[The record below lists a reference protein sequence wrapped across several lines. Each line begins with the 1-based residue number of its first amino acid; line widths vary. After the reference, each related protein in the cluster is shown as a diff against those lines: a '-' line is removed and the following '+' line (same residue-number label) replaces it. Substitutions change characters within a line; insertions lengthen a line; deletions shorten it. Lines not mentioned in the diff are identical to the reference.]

1 MKRARKTAEK
11 GRERVGRG
19 AFKFGPG
26 ESVEASPE
34 EEDVSGRSIWGGALP
49 MKVLRRQRIC
59 HFRGAAGRPVDLGE
73 QKRAAG
79 DSSKK
84 LIWVCRL

>member
-1 MKRARKTAEK
+1 M
-11 GRERVGRG
+11 GRG

-34 EEDVSGRSIWGGALP
+34 EEDVSGGSIWGRALP
-49 MKVLRRQRIC
+49 VKVLRQQRIC
-59 HFRGAAGRPVDLGE
+59 LFRGAAGRPLDLGE

-79 DSSKK
+79 DSSEK
-84 LIWVCRL
+84 LTWVCRL